1 MWAFNE
7 RIGVEIGLLQSV
19 VGKILS
25 FSLLVGLL
33 APILVWFIGDRFGR
47 KKPIIVCLVLVLC
60 SFIYILTYM
69 NSIAYISGN
78 LIWNFTYT
86 VTVIFVLA
94 AAAHLSP
101 EGKLASW
108 MNATALISQASSP
121 IVFAWII
128 GNQSFNN
135 LLPYIIASI
144 LISMLCILLTK
155 NQLDET
161 D

>member
-1 MWAFNE
+1 
-7 RIGVEIGLLQSV
+7 
-19 VGKILS
+19 
-25 FSLLVGLL
+25 
-33 APILVWFIGDRFGR
+33 
-47 KKPIIVCLVLVLC
+47 
-60 SFIYILTYM
+60 M
-69 NSIAYISGN
+69 NLIAYISGN
-78 LIWNFTYT
+78 LIWNFAYT

-108 MNATALISQASSP
+108 LNATALISQASSP
-121 IVFAWII
+121 LVFGWII

-144 LISMLCILLTK
+144 LLSIFCILLTK